1 METNVLSLVIE
12 TYVFILVGGKGG
24 IGSFRVVKAQ
34 DRQLKS
40 LQGIKISV
48 L

>member
-12 TYVFILVGGKGG
+12 TYVFILVGEKGG

>member
-1 METNVLSLVIE
+1 METNVSSLVIE
-12 TYVFILVGGKGG
+12 TYVFILVGEKGG
-24 IGSFRVVKAQ
+24 IGSYRVVKAQ
-34 DRQLKS
+34 DRQLIS

>member
-12 TYVFILVGGKGG
+12 TYVFILVGEKGE

>member
-12 TYVFILVGGKGG
+12 TYVFILMGEKGG